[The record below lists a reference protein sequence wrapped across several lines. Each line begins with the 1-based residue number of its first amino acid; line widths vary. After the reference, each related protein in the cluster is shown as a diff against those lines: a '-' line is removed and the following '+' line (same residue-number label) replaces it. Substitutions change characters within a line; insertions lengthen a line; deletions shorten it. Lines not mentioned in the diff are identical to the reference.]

1 MDKNREFNIN
11 LRPKGR
17 LAAFEKYAP
26 GICIALAL
34 ILAALVTGWI
44 CSRAEMISRAELQEH
59 LADEVLR
66 FHVLAN
72 SDTIEDQLL
81 KLDVRDAIL
90 AALPATVTQAET
102 PQQAA
107 RALQNALPALQ
118 ATANKTLLAAHSG
131 QTAAVRLEQ
140 FDFAAKDYGTFALP
154 AGSYTAL
161 RVELGKAQGHNW
173 FCVLYPALC
182 VSGAT
187 AEYPTE
193 AENALVFGKYEV
205 RFALLDALQGR

>member
-1 MDKNREFNIN
+1 MNRRDKRWIRELGAGIGFLLAVVLTLGMARRQTVAAQVREDTI
-11 LRPKGR
+11 R
-17 LAAFEKYAP
+17 L
-26 GICIALAL
+26 
-34 ILAALVTGWI
+34 
-44 CSRAEMISRAELQEH
+44 
-59 LADEVLR
+59 
-66 FHVLAN
+66 HVLAN

-90 AALPATVTQAET
+90 AELPTAVAQAET

-107 RALQNALPALQ
+107 RALQSALPALQ
-118 ATANKTLLAAHSG
+118 AAANKTLLAAHSG

-187 AEYPTE
+187 AEYPTK

-205 RFALLDALQGR
+205 RFALLDALRGR

>member
-1 MDKNREFNIN
+1 MNHRNKRWIRELGAGIGFLLAVVLTLGMARRQTVAAQVREDTI
-11 LRPKGR
+11 R
-17 LAAFEKYAP
+17 L
-26 GICIALAL
+26 
-34 ILAALVTGWI
+34 
-44 CSRAEMISRAELQEH
+44 
-59 LADEVLR
+59 
-66 FHVLAN
+66 HVLAN

-90 AALPATVTQAET
+90 AALPAAVTQAET

-118 ATANKTLLAAHSG
+118 AAANKTLLAAHSG

>member
-1 MDKNREFNIN
+1 MNRRNKRWIRELGAGIGFLLAVVLTLGMARRQTVAAQVREDTI
-11 LRPKGR
+11 R
-17 LAAFEKYAP
+17 L
-26 GICIALAL
+26 
-34 ILAALVTGWI
+34 
-44 CSRAEMISRAELQEH
+44 
-59 LADEVLR
+59 
-66 FHVLAN
+66 HVLAN

-90 AALPATVTQAET
+90 AALPAAVTQAET

-107 RALQNALPALQ
+107 RALQKALPALQ
-118 ATANKTLLAAHSG
+118 AAANKTLLAAHSG

-173 FCVLYPALC
+173 FCVLYPAMC

>member
-1 MDKNREFNIN
+1 MNRRNKRWIRELGAGIGFLLAVVLTLGMARRQTVAAQVREDTI
-11 LRPKGR
+11 R
-17 LAAFEKYAP
+17 L
-26 GICIALAL
+26 
-34 ILAALVTGWI
+34 
-44 CSRAEMISRAELQEH
+44 
-59 LADEVLR
+59 
-66 FHVLAN
+66 HVLAN

-90 AALPATVTQAET
+90 TALPAAVTQTET

-118 ATANKTLLAAHSG
+118 AAANKTLLAAHSG